1 MAHDA
6 SVRAA
11 LSERMRPLRTHY
23 FESLRKRM
31 QVIERALVMLVGDE
45 FTQSKDRQALQTEV
59 HKLAGTGATYGFPKI
74 SDAAKALEDALIQSD
89 VGGDQALLDLVADL
103 MNVCHE
109 ALAESMAL
117 PDRAPASSE
126 ASTAHDASWTILVV
140 DDDEDV
146 RELLAHKL
154 RRAGCQVMCAQD
166 GTQAWYMLQM
176 KTFSLVV
183 LDQMM
188 PGHDGMSLL
197 RMMKTHPVAAQTPV
211 VFLTARD
218 LSADVLEG
226 LNTGAADYITKPF
239 NSDEVVTRCTR
250 LLRPSQ
256 GVIRM

>member
-1 MAHDA
+1 MVHEASLREAMA
-6 SVRAA
+6 
-11 LSERMRPLRTHY
+11 ERMRPLRAHY
-23 FESLRKRM
+23 FESLRQRM
-31 QVIERALVMLVGDE
+31 QVIERALVMLVSDE
-45 FTQSKDRQALQTEV
+45 FNQPQDRRALQTEV

-74 SDAAKALEDALIQSD
+74 SEAAKALENTLIEQVSASAD
-89 VGGDQALLDLVADL
+89 VLLDLVADL

-109 ALAESMAL
+109 ALAESISAVHR
-117 PDRAPASSE
+117 DAAPAE
-126 ASTAHDASWTILVV
+126 GGAGREPGWTVLVV

-154 RRAGCQVMCAQD
+154 RRAGCQVSCAED
-166 GTQAWYMLQM
+166 GAKAWRLLQM
-176 KTFSLVV
+176 QTYSLVV

-197 RMMKTHPVAAQTPV
+197 RMMKTHPAAAHTPV

-218 LSADVLEG
+218 LSTDVLEG

-250 LLRPSQ
+250 LLRPTQSAM
-256 GVIRM
+256 RM